1 MFVLFQTILV
11 IFLYFSLQYLSAVE
25 QSSLMVINWSLC
37 VMGPVECIV
46 HVYCCR
52 LTESGLS
59 ITQWNLL
66 KGMKPPRL
74 EQEWLD
80 EFEQYKK
87 FPEYRL

>member
-1 MFVLFQTILV
+1 
-11 IFLYFSLQYLSAVE
+11 
-25 QSSLMVINWSLC
+25 
-37 VMGPVECIV
+37 
-46 HVYCCR
+46 

-66 KGMKPPRL
+66 KGMKPPRT